1 LYQPSYDF
9 NLTDPYCQLL
19 ETSYKSLHDPHLKA
33 YYKRKDILKRLKK
46 GDYITNNNKVICTL
60 KELNKY
66 RQYLTTLKLDFE
78 RNYIKEQKII
88 EKQVNKLNETKRA
101 YDSYGNAQF
110 QEWLLQEGTHATPD
124 QELVIKHRYL
134 DMISKE
140 LDKVEHTAEKQSTFR
155 MKEEELQH
163 QDHIRRKLS
172 LHRQIEE
179 GWKTKEML
187 LLTNIGEEVKR
198 EARIEE
204 QRHKLWEEAHRKKQ
218 ALLEKK
224 IAYHL
229 QKMQK
234 DDLKREGPGGSIN
247 ENKGQDKREGPGHRS
262 LSFVKVPAKNSSV
275 FISSQH
281 DVQKN
286 KAEQK
291 KHKEMTKTSHI
302 LNEGIKSSSLE
313 APGVSAKT
321 NGPRHSVQAILK
333 QEVEYADFN
342 EERAKKSSISSKSG
356 KH

>member
-1 LYQPSYDF
+1 MDLYLSNCYKAAKASTTKAAASSLAAAREQCGTGSQKEPILEVGAANLLDLPLGVKLPVIPGSNNVFYTTNISEKLYQPSYDF
-9 NLTDPYCQLL
+9 NLTDPYCRLL

-46 GDYITNNNKVICTL
+46 GGYITNNNK
-60 KELNKY
+60 
-66 RQYLTTLKLDFE
+66 
-78 RNYIKEQKII
+78 KII

-110 QEWLLQEGTHATPD
+110 QEWLLQEGTHTTPD

-172 LHRQIEE
+172 LCRQIEE

-187 LLTNIGEEVKR
+187 LLTKIGEEVKR
-198 EARIEE
+198 EARVEE
-204 QRHKLWEEAHRKKQ
+204 QHHKLWEEAHRKKQ

-291 KHKEMTKTSHI
+291 
-302 LNEGIKSSSLE
+302 
-313 APGVSAKT
+313 
-321 NGPRHSVQAILK
+321 
-333 QEVEYADFN
+333 VESCMSPTLYIN
-342 EERAKKSSISSKSG
+342 
-356 KH
+356 H

>member
-1 LYQPSYDF
+1 
-9 NLTDPYCQLL
+9 
-19 ETSYKSLHDPHLKA
+19 
-33 YYKRKDILKRLKK
+33 
-46 GDYITNNNKVICTL
+46 
-60 KELNKY
+60 
-66 RQYLTTLKLDFE
+66 
-78 RNYIKEQKII
+78 
-88 EKQVNKLNETKRA
+88 
-101 YDSYGNAQF
+101 
-110 QEWLLQEGTHATPD
+110 
-124 QELVIKHRYL
+124 
-134 DMISKE
+134 MISKE
-140 LDKVEHTAEKQSTFR
+140 LDKVEHTAKKQSTFR

-172 LHRQIEE
+172 LRRQIEE

-187 LLTNIGEEVKR
+187 LLTKIGEEVKR

-234 DDLKREGPGGSIN
+234 DDLKREEPGGSIN
-247 ENKGQDKREGPGHRS
+247 ENKGQDKREGPGHHS

-302 LNEGIKSSSLE
+302 LNEGIKSSSLQV
-313 APGVSAKT
+313 PGVSAKT

-333 QEVEYADFN
+333 QEVKYADFN

>member
-1 LYQPSYDF
+1 
-9 NLTDPYCQLL
+9 
-19 ETSYKSLHDPHLKA
+19 
-33 YYKRKDILKRLKK
+33 
-46 GDYITNNNKVICTL
+46 
-60 KELNKY
+60 
-66 RQYLTTLKLDFE
+66 
-78 RNYIKEQKII
+78 
-88 EKQVNKLNETKRA
+88 
-101 YDSYGNAQF
+101 
-110 QEWLLQEGTHATPD
+110 
-124 QELVIKHRYL
+124 
-134 DMISKE
+134 
-140 LDKVEHTAEKQSTFR
+140 

-172 LHRQIEE
+172 LRRQIEE
-179 GWKTKEML
+179 GWKPKKML
-187 LLTNIGEEVKR
+187 LLTKIGEEVKR

-302 LNEGIKSSSLE
+302 LNEGIKSSSLQ

-333 QEVEYADFN
+333 QEVKYADFN

-356 KH
+356 NFRRTEQYNS